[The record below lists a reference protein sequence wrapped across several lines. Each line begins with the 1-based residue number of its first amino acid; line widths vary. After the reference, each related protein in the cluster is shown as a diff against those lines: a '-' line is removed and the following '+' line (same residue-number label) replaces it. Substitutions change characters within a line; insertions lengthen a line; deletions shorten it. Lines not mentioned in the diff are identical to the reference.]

1 MTPERK
7 RALLIISATFIAG
20 LLIGALSIGLINH
33 NTRPSATPRVWT
45 EQEKEAYVEGLL
57 ERLEIQADQAEEVR
71 TIMRGTIRQIDSM
84 RHSLDGRIRQRVD
97 SMDNVLSGILTVE
110 QMQTLKDYRK
120 SRMKR

>member
-7 RALLIISATFIAG
+7 RALLIIIATFIAG

-45 EQEKEAYVEGLL
+45 DQEKEAYVEGALKQL
-57 ERLEIQADQAEEVR
+57 ELRSDKTEEVR
-71 TIMRGTIRQIDSM
+71 SIMRGTIRQIDSM
-84 RHSLDGRIRQRVD
+84 RHSLDGRIRHRVD
-97 SMDNVLSGILTVE
+97 SMDNVLSGILTAE
-110 QMQTLKDYRK
+110 QMQLLKDYRK